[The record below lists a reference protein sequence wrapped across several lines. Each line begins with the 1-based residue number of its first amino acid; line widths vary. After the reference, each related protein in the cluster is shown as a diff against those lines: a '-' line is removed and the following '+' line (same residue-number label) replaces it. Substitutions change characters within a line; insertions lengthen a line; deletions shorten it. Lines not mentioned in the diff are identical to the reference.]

1 MIKAVGFDYGNT
13 LTWSGMPLNWKDF
26 YREAL
31 TATLAVTD
39 SGINPDK
46 LGAGEKILFKY
57 NTRVNERDWEVTS
70 YTVFTELFAAWG
82 IADTSLLKPA
92 KDAFYSFFFTK
103 TEVYPET
110 ETVLKEL
117 KKKNIKIGVLSNT
130 AYGADKEYLIGSTPQ
145 INRYFDVC
153 LASMEVG
160 FRKPHPAGF
169 LQLLQVLQV
178 QAGDC
183 LFVGDE
189 PVDVIGANKTGMVS
203 VLINR
208 STEKRDY
215 GQKYTIN
222 SLIEVLK
229 LV

>member
-13 LTWSGMPLNWKDF
+13 LTDSGMPLNWQQF
-26 YREAL
+26 HPEAL
-31 TATLAVTD
+31 TAALQTAGSAITSENL
-39 SGINPDK
+39 
-46 LGAGEKILFKY
+46 LAGEKILLKY
-57 NTRVNERDWEVTS
+57 NTRVNNRDWEVTS
-70 YTVFTELFAAWG
+70 DTVFKELFAAWG
-82 IADTSLLKPA
+82 IADISLLKPA

-103 TEVYPET
+103 TQVYPET
-110 ETVLKEL
+110 ESVLKEL

-145 INRYFDVC
+145 INRYFDCC

-160 FRKPHPAGF
+160 FRKPHTKGF
-169 LQLLQVLQV
+169 LQLLQALQV
-178 QAGDC
+178 QADEC

-189 PVDVIGANKTGMVS
+189 PVDVIGANKAGMIS

-208 STEKRDY
+208 SGEKRDY
-215 GQKYTIN
+215 GQKYTIS
-222 SLIEVLK
+222 SLQDILK

>member
-1 MIKAVGFDYGNT
+1 MIKAVGFDYRNT
-13 LTWSGMPLNWKDF
+13 LTSSGMPLNWQQF
-26 YREAL
+26 HPEAL
-31 TATLAVTD
+31 TAALAATD

-46 LGAGEKILFKY
+46 LAAGEKILFKY

-70 YTVFTELFAAWG
+70 DTVFTELFAAWG
-82 IADTSLLKPA
+82 IADISLLKPA

-103 TEVYPET
+103 TGVYPET
-110 ETVLKEL
+110 ESVLKEL

-130 AYGADKEYLIGSTPQ
+130 AYGADKEYLIGTTPQ
-145 INRYFDVC
+145 INQYFDVC

-160 FRKPHPAGF
+160 FRKPHTRGF
-169 LQLLQVLQV
+169 LQLLQALQV
-178 QAGDC
+178 PAGDC

-189 PVDVIGANKTGMVS
+189 PVDVIGANKAGMVS

-208 STEKRDY
+208 SGEKRDY
-215 GQKYTIN
+215 GQKYTIS
-222 SLIEVLK
+222 SLQDILK

>member
-13 LTWSGMPLNWKDF
+13 LTDSALPMNWKDF

-31 TATLAVTD
+31 TAVLAATN

-46 LGAGEKILFKY
+46 LAAGEKILFKY

-70 YTVFTELFAAWG
+70 DTVFTELFSAWG
-82 IADTSLLKPA
+82 IADLSLLKPA

-110 ETVLKEL
+110 ESVLKEL
-117 KKKNIKIGVLSNT
+117 KKQNIKIGLLSNT

-145 INRYFDVC
+145 INQYYDAC
-153 LASMEVG
+153 LASTDVG
-160 FRKPHPAGF
+160 FRKPHTAGF
-169 LQLLQVLQV
+169 LQLLQAMQV
-178 QAGDC
+178 QAVDC

-189 PVDVIGANKTGMVS
+189 PVDVIGANKTGMIS

-208 STEKRDY
+208 SGEKRDY
-215 GQKYTIN
+215 GQKYTVS
-222 SLIEVLK
+222 SLTEILE